1 MKKIFF
7 ILIMF
12 MSVINL
18 SAQEFVAP
26 TKSHTTFTDTVTT
39 YTYKCP
45 ERTYKV
51 YKSKSG
57 AFYIW
62 KVSKKT
68 GKEYKYYL
76 PKDIQIKMGRKY
88 KDEVK

>member
-1 MKKIFF
+1 MKKIIVTIVCAFV
-7 ILIMF
+7 F
-12 MSVINL
+12 MIT

-26 TKSHTTFTDTVTT
+26 SKAKSVYTDTTTT

-45 ERTYKV
+45 EMTYKV

-62 KVSKKT
+62 KTSKKSS
-68 GKEYKYYL
+68 KLYKSYL
-76 PKDIQIKMGRKY
+76 PKDIQKQMGRKY
-88 KDEVK
+88 NE